1 MRIRTAGI
9 ALTLTAATAVG
20 GAVVAPSAY
29 AANHVSSNVYK
40 FYPGGGAGHTR
51 TGEIDFVV
59 TTTRDSKNKLVDVK
73 ATLSGHNNVQGQAL
87 GIKMDF
93 TQPYVKE
100 GSDGRY
106 QVTGKVVLQACIAKK
121 LPVCGPS
128 GTVTFN
134 DVVNM
139 YGPQSPAHAS
149 TSNKRVWP
157 IYSTP

>member
-1 MRIRTAGI
+1 MRIRATGI

-20 GAVVAPSAY
+20 GAVMAPSAY
-29 AANHVSSNVYK
+29 AANHVTSTVYK
-40 FYPGGGAGHTR
+40 FYPGGGAGSTR

-73 ATLSGHNNVQGQAL
+73 GTLSGHNNVQGQAL

-93 TQPYVKE
+93 TQPYVKD
-100 GSDGRY
+100 GVQGRY
-106 QVTGKVVLQACIAKK
+106 EVTGKVVLQACLAKK

-128 GTVTFN
+128 GTITFTN
-134 DVVNM
+134 VVNM
-139 YGPQSPAHAS
+139 YGPQSPATAKS
-149 TSNKRVWP
+149 SNKRVWP